1 MLRYT
6 LLTALLII
14 TQITLV
20 AQLAI
25 TIPCEFE
32 TSEKL
37 LLTWPYNSTFDTTT
51 AKIAGVANE
60 YADIDII
67 YNPDSTMFDTTQIR
81 SFLQIMSCDSSNI
94 SFVPAYT
101 NTNLLRQYSPI
112 TGYGVFTD
120 TLERYLGNPGFDNYS
135 RPVDDSLTQQL
146 ANYWSYNYT
155 DYSINFEYSNIQYDG
170 LRYLFV
176 GDRILSENDTLSE
189 NDIRFALNSYFNSGE
204 VLFLPNPEQS
214 GGGSLNGLEN
224 YMKLIDFETILL
236 SSIPDSLPD
245 YTTIEGIYDELSSVV
260 NYYGRPFNIVRIP
273 SAPQSNGRFAIDQ
286 SGANLSY
293 TNSII
298 INDLVIIPSYGVPY
312 FDSLALEIYGETMP
326 GYKIEMIDAS
336 LLAQYHSGLHTITN
350 IIPQR
355 SLLRIL
361 HEKITGLQPYS
372 HFVKINCLC
381 EAGNQVDNMW
391 LYYKVNDDTAF
402 TKKEIHL
409 VCPMHFAVIEKLN
422 PGDTVSYYIE
432 ANSTQTQI
440 FYPLSAPEG
449 NFTFWMDVV
458 SDESETIFGQKYSI
472 VPNPGNG
479 IFTIKSSNLS
489 HKIEVSIINSNGQ
502 LVKSFAGRTNELINL
517 QALLSAGYYTIIVKS
532 DEGMTSHKL
541 IINN

>member
-170 LRYLFV
+170 LNREYLLY
-176 GDRILSENDTLSE
+176 IPPY
-189 NDIRFALNSYFNSGE
+189 I
-204 VLFLPNPEQS
+204 QS
-214 GGGSLNGLEN
+214 
-224 YMKLIDFETILL
+224 
-236 SSIPDSLPD
+236 
-245 YTTIEGIYDELSSVV
+245 
-260 NYYGRPFNIVRIP
+260 
-273 SAPQSNGRFAIDQ
+273 
-286 SGANLSY
+286 
-293 TNSII
+293 
-298 INDLVIIPSYGVPY
+298 
-312 FDSLALEIYGETMP
+312 
-326 GYKIEMIDAS
+326 
-336 LLAQYHSGLHTITN
+336 
-350 IIPQR
+350 
-355 SLLRIL
+355 
-361 HEKITGLQPYS
+361 
-372 HFVKINCLC
+372 
-381 EAGNQVDNMW
+381 
-391 LYYKVNDDTAF
+391 
-402 TKKEIHL
+402 
-409 VCPMHFAVIEKLN
+409 
-422 PGDTVSYYIE
+422 
-432 ANSTQTQI
+432 
-440 FYPLSAPEG
+440 
-449 NFTFWMDVV
+449 
-458 SDESETIFGQKYSI
+458 
-472 VPNPGNG
+472 
-479 IFTIKSSNLS
+479 
-489 HKIEVSIINSNGQ
+489 
-502 LVKSFAGRTNELINL
+502 RTNLPEIGR
-517 QALLSAGYYTIIVKS
+517 ASCRERV
-532 DEGMTSHKL
+532 
-541 IINN
+541 